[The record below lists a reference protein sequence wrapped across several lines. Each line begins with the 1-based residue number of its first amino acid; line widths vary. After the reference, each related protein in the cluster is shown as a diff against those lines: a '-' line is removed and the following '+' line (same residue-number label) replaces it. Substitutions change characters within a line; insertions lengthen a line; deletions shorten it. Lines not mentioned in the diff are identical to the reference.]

1 MRKHKPFR
9 DLARTV
15 TSTSEG
21 RARVAE
27 YRRLMDAI
35 VSLHRLR
42 EQRGLNQVDVAKAIE
57 VTQGNV
63 SRVENAS
70 DLYVSTLARYVEA
83 LGGQLQLNA
92 VFPDQVVALDLPKG
106 SQAA

>member
-1 MRKHKPFR
+1 MSGSKPFR
-9 DLARTV
+9 GLADKV
-15 TSTSEG
+15 TATAEG
-21 RARVAE
+21 RRRVDE

-35 VSLHRLR
+35 VSLCRLR
-42 EQRGLNQVDVAKAIE
+42 EERGLTQIDLAKQLE

-83 LGGQLQLNA
+83 LGGRLELNA
-92 VFPDQVVALDLPKG
+92 VFPDQVVSVALPSDRK
-106 SQAA
+106 SA